1 MKSTVSILK
10 YRKDGLK
17 MEIKVRVFLNNQQIE
32 PSKLHEVYINNRSID
47 RIVNDI
53 ADHHTTKGSED
64 AHRKVS

>member
-1 MKSTVSILK
+1 
-10 YRKDGLK
+10 

-64 AHRKVS
+64 AQRKVS

>member
-1 MKSTVSILK
+1 
-10 YRKDGLK
+10 